1 MPIFARTKLV
11 IHDDCLVPPGGP
23 AVHPSFI
30 DLEYKGPNP
39 QNIYPEIKKLL
50 LKIFRVDEKDLQERE
65 FSWDRSKEEEKFKV
79 RLDLIKDFDSFS
91 FMEVE
96 TSLSGTARPSKAF
109 GKEGEVKIRIDA
121 WVRTEYPQDT
131 IWQRSLFYELF
142 RTLWHKLIYEDTR
155 KKYLSKCRELVTMF
169 ATELKSFLNILPKI

>member
-1 MPIFARTKLV
+1 
-11 IHDDCLVPPGGP
+11 
-23 AVHPSFI
+23 
-30 DLEYKGPNP
+30 
-39 QNIYPEIKKLL
+39 